1 MNTDIDLIKTI
12 LDAELR
18 LELLVK
24 SLNTNFLTE
33 PTILYFF
40 SKDEVEELQK
50 KGILIKVE
58 GYLFN
63 KRWLV

>member
-1 MNTDIDLIKTI
+1 MNAYIDLIKTI

-40 SKDEVEELQK
+40 SKDEVEEFQK

>member
-12 LDAELR
+12 LDA
-18 LELLVK
+18 ELLVK

>member
-1 MNTDIDLIKTI
+1 MNADIDLIKTI